1 VTFDA
6 IMVGSGAL
14 WTLTYLLI
22 IRQGFLDR
30 TYGMPLAA
38 LCANLS
44 WEFIFSFVYPQDL
57 PQRAV
62 NIVWFSFDLA
72 ILLQLLGH
80 GLREF
85 AGLPWRAFYA
95 MFALALATSFG
106 AVLAVTLEFG
116 DFDGVY
122 SAFGQNLM
130 MSILFIAML
139 YARRSL
145 RGQSV
150 WIALSKMAGTALSS
164 FAFYFYNPDYDGSIL
179 LPFLFVAIL
188 VYDGIYAGLTAAAA
202 RRERKTRP
210 GRHRAPRHRTT
221 S

>member
-1 VTFDA
+1 
-6 IMVGSGAL
+6 MVGSGVL

-30 TYGMPLAA
+30 TYGIPLVA

-44 WEFIFSFVYPQDL
+44 WEFIFSFVYPHDL

-62 NIVWFSFDLA
+62 NVVWLSFDLL
-72 ILLQLLGH
+72 ILLQLLGQ
-80 GLREF
+80 GPREF
-85 AGLPWRAFYA
+85 AALPRRLFYA
-95 MFALALATSFG
+95 MFALALATSFC
-106 AVLAVTLEFG
+106 AVLAVTLEFD

-139 YARRSL
+139 YSRRSL

-150 WIALSKMAGTALSS
+150 WIALSKMAGRALAS
-164 FAFYFYNPDYDGSIL
+164 FAFYFYDPNYDGSVL
-179 LPFLFVAIL
+179 LLFFYVAIL
-188 VYDGIYAGLTAAAA
+188 VYDGIYVGLTAAAT
-202 RRERKTRP
+202 RRGRNTRQ
-210 GRHRAPRHRTT
+210 GRHRISGRRTA